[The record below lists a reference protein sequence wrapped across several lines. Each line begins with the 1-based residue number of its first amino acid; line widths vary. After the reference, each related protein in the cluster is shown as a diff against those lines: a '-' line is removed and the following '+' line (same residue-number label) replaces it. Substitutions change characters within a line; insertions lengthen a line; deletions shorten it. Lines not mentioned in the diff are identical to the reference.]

1 MEMLKQTFEAVQAQ
15 AMYKLK
21 HIFDK
26 RNTETQEETAKQ
38 AFVVSR
44 RQEILKIRDA
54 INFWRCFTQT
64 TMFHTDNKSMFHFS
78 RLPRA
83 LQLHVGQWDWQRRKI
98 TDQCF
103 VVVEEEEEVGER
115 RGKTNQRR
123 PALPGAA
130 QQAQWE
136 NFMGT
141 SWNLLLGSLCD

>member
-1 MEMLKQTFEAVQAQ
+1 MLKQTFEAVQAQ

-21 HIFDK
+21 DIFDK
-26 RNTETQEETAKQ
+26 RNTETQVGDGQTSFCQ
-38 AFVVSR
+38 
-44 RQEILKIRDA
+44 RQQILKIRDA

-78 RLPRA
+78 RAPCA

-103 VVVEEEEEVGER
+103 VVVEEEKVRER

-123 PALPGAA
+123 PALPSAA

-141 SWNLLLGSLCD
+141 SWNLLLAWQPCN

>member
-21 HIFDK
+21 DIFDK
-26 RNTETQEETAKQ
+26 RNTKTQTSRRCSNKLLLLH
-38 AFVVSR
+38 SR

-103 VVVEEEEEVGER
+103 VEEEEVGER

-130 QQAQWE
+130 QRAQWE